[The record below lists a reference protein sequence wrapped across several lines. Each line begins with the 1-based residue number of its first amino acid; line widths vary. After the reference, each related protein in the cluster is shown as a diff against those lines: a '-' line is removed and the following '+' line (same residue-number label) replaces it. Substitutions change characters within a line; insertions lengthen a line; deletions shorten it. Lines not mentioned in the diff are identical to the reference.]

1 MKYSF
6 DKLFRNNM
14 ATTIHKAAKE
24 RKAKSISTSASLKTL
39 FAAAAVATVL
49 SVQACMKNTI
59 EEYGSTNGSND
70 ISFICK
76 ESNGNSNSN
85 CNESNSN
92 NNGKEN
98 DKETKT
104 APTTSLTQPIGLF
117 AYKHEIP
124 NMNTGATQIVHNHQ
138 ITPIGG
144 GTGKVLIL

>member
-1 MKYSF
+1 MKHPF

-14 ATTIHKAAKE
+14 VTTVHKAAKE
-24 RKAKSISTSASLKTL
+24 KKAKSISTSASLQTL

-49 SVQACMKNTI
+49 SVQACMKQTL

-76 ESNGNSNSN
+76 ESNGNSNS
-85 CNESNSN
+85 ESN
-92 NNGKEN
+92 NNGN
-98 DKETKT
+98 DNGKGTKT

-117 AYKHEIP
+117 AYMHSTP
-124 NMNTGATQIVHNHQ
+124 QMNAWVEQMINNHV

-144 GTGKVLIL
+144 GTGKALII

>member
-14 ATTIHKAAKE
+14 AKTVHKAVKE
-24 RKAKSISTSASLKTL
+24 KKAIVVIAAFIGMLSL
-39 FAAAAVATVL
+39 
-49 SVQACMKNTI
+49 QACMKQTI

-76 ESNGNSNSN
+76 ESNSNGND
-85 CNESNSN
+85 
-92 NNGKEN
+92 NG
-98 DKETKT
+98 KETKT

-117 AYKHEIP
+117 AYKHSTP
-124 NMNTGATQIVHNHQ
+124 QMNAWVEQMINNHV

-144 GTGKVLIL
+144 GVLEKLR

>member
-1 MKYSF
+1 MKHPF

-24 RKAKSISTSASLKTL
+24 KKAIVVI
-39 FAAAAVATVL
+39 AALIGML
-49 SVQACMKNTI
+49 SVQACMKNTL

-76 ESNGNSNSN
+76 ESNGNSK
-85 CNESNSN
+85 SNSN

-98 DKETKT
+98 DKVTKT

-117 AYKHEIP
+117 AYMHHIP
-124 NMNTGATQIVHNHQ
+124 NMNTGATQIAHNHQ
-138 ITPIGG
+138 IKPIGG
-144 GTGKVLIL
+144 GTGKAPII

>member
-14 ATTIHKAAKE
+14 AKTVNKAVKE
-24 RKAKSISTSASLKTL
+24 KKAIVVIAAFIGMLSLQ
-39 FAAAAVATVL
+39 
-49 SVQACMKNTI
+49 SCMKQTL

-76 ESNGNSNSN
+76 ENNSNGNGND
-85 CNESNSN
+85 
-92 NNGKEN
+92 NG
-98 DKETKT
+98 KETKT

-117 AYKHEIP
+117 AYKHSTP
-124 NMNTGATQIVHNHQ
+124 QMNAWVEQMINNHV

-144 GTGKVLIL
+144 GTGKAPII